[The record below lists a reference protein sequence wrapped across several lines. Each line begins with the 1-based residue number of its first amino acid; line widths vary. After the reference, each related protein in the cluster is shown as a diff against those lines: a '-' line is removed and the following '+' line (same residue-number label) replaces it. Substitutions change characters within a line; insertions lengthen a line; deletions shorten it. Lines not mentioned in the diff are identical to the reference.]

1 MMLMFVMIGVQG
13 DICIVGG
20 AIFGFGM
27 DEGHA

>member
-1 MMLMFVMIGVQG
+1 MMMMFVMIGVQG

-20 AIFGFGM
+20 VIFGFGM